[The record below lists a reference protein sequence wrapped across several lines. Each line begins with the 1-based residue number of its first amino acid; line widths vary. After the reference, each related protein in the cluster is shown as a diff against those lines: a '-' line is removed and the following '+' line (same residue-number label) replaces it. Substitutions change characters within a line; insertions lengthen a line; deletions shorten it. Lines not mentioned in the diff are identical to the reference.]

1 MPAVM
6 CDEAPIVLD
15 LNGPFIH
22 RHARR
27 HHGVDAP
34 LDAAE
39 LKYDGRRRPPSCN
52 RQKERTMPY
61 DLVIKN
67 AMVIDGSGLP
77 RYRADVG
84 VRHGRIAM
92 IGRIRERAREVI
104 DADGHVVAPG
114 FVDGHTHMDAQVFW
128 DPLGTSS
135 CWHGI
140 TSVVMGNCGFT
151 LAPCPAADKHMVVR
165 NLQRAEDIPPAA
177 MEAGIDWAW
186 TTFPEFL
193 DTLESLPK
201 GINYSGYIGHSA
213 LRTYVMGDRA
223 FEQPATEDDLRAMKR
238 ELRDALRAGA
248 IGFTTSRSPAH
259 ETPDGRPVASR
270 AATWDE
276 VRRLVGVMGE
286 LNAGIFELA
295 GEGVDR
301 APGDPA
307 LREYHVRLRDLAVE
321 TGRPITFGVFSRRG
335 VPDVWR
341 RYLALLDETAAA
353 GGRMFAQVHSRWLS
367 ALLSF
372 KTQLPFDR
380 LPVWKELRALSLPE
394 QRGKLRDPDVR
405 RRLLEA
411 SGSRSDR
418 RALGTEARDADYDSI
433 LVFDTVEGPHRT
445 VAEVARERGQH
456 PAETMIDLAL
466 ARDLDLFFL
475 QPIANE
481 DQDYALELM
490 RHPRTVTTFSDSGA
504 HVSQLM
510 DSSLQTHLLSH
521 WVRAKQA
528 FTLEQAVRMITLVPA
543 TLWGF
548 ADRGLIR
555 EGLAADLVVFDP
567 ETIAAEMPEVVDDL
581 PAGARR
587 LIQRTRGVAATVVNG
602 EVLLRDGKHTGALP
616 GQLLRGP
623 LARRR

>member
-1 MPAVM
+1 M
-6 CDEAPIVLD
+6 
-15 LNGPFIH
+15 
-22 RHARR
+22 
-27 HHGVDAP
+27 
-34 LDAAE
+34 
-39 LKYDGRRRPPSCN
+39 S
-52 RQKERTMPY
+52 Y

-67 AMVIDGSGLP
+67 GMVIDGSGLP
-77 RYRADVG
+77 RYRGDVG
-84 VRHGRIAM
+84 VRHGRIVS

-104 DADGHVVAPG
+104 DADGQVVAPG
-114 FVDGHTHMDAQVFW
+114 FVDGHTHMDAQIFW

-151 LAPCPAADKHMVVR
+151 LAPCAAADKAMVVR
-165 NLQRAEDIPPAA
+165 NLQRAEDIPPQA
-177 MEAGIDWAW
+177 MEAGITWTW
-186 TTFPEFL
+186 TTYPEFL
-193 DTLESLPK
+193 DTIAGLPK
-201 GINYSGYIGHSA
+201 GINYAGYIGHSA
-213 LRTYVMGDRA
+213 LRTYVMGERA
-223 FEQPATEDDLRAMKR
+223 FDGPASEADLQAMER

-259 ETPDGRPVASR
+259 ETPDARPVASR
-270 AATWDE
+270 LATWDE
-276 VRRLVGVMGE
+276 VRRLVGVMGD

-301 APGDPA
+301 APGDPG

-341 RYLALLDETAAA
+341 AYLALLDETAAA
-353 GGRMFAQVHSRWLS
+353 GGRMFAQVHSRALS

-372 KTQLPFDR
+372 KTQTPFDR
-380 LPVWKELRALSLPE
+380 LPVWREIRALSLDE
-394 QRGKLRDPDVR
+394 QRRTLRDPEVR
-405 RRLLEA
+405 RRLIEA
-411 SGSRSDR
+411 SGARDSHRPV
-418 RALGTEARDADYDSI
+418 GTEARPADYDWL

-445 VAEVARERGQH
+445 VAEVARERHQH

-466 ARDLDLFFL
+466 EKDLDLFFM

-481 DQDYALELM
+481 DQDCALELM
-490 RHPRTVTTFSDSGA
+490 RHPRAVTTFSDSGA

-510 DSSLQTHLLSH
+510 DSSLQTHVFSH
-521 WVRAKQA
+521 WVREKQA
-528 FTLEQAVRMITLVPA
+528 FTLEQAVRMVTLVPA

-555 EGLAADLVVFDP
+555 EGMAADLVVFDP
-567 ETIAAEMPEVVDDL
+567 DTIAAEMPEVVDDL

-587 LIQRTRGVAATVVNG
+587 LIQRTRGIAATVVNG

-623 LARRR
+623 LAR

>member
-1 MPAVM
+1 MA
-6 CDEAPIVLD
+6 
-15 LNGPFIH
+15 
-22 RHARR
+22 
-27 HHGVDAP
+27 
-34 LDAAE
+34 
-39 LKYDGRRRPPSCN
+39 
-52 RQKERTMPY
+52 Y
-61 DLVIKN
+61 DLVIRN
-67 AMVIDGSGLP
+67 GMVIDGSGLP

-84 VRHGRIAM
+84 VRHGRIVT
-92 IGRIRERAREVI
+92 IGRIREQAREVI

-151 LAPCPAADKHMVVR
+151 LAPCAAADKHMVVR
-165 NLQRAEDIPPAA
+165 NLQRAEDIPPQA
-177 MEAGIDWAW
+177 MEAGIKWTW

-213 LRTYVMGDRA
+213 LRTYVMGERA
-223 FEQPATEDDLRAMKR
+223 FDTKATEDDLRAMER

-248 IGFTTSRSPAH
+248 MGFTTSRSPAH
-259 ETPDGRPVASR
+259 ETPDARPVASR
-270 AATWDE
+270 AASWDE

-286 LNAGIFELA
+286 LGAGLFELA

-301 APGDPA
+301 APGDPG

-341 RYLALLDETAAA
+341 QYLALLDETAAV
-353 GGRMFAQVHSRWLS
+353 GGRMFAQVHSRSLS

-372 KTQLPFDR
+372 KTQMPFDR
-380 LPVWKELRALSLPE
+380 LPVWKDLRTLPLHE
-394 QRGKLRDPDVR
+394 QQQKLRDPELR
-405 RRLLEA
+405 RRLIEN
-411 SGSRSDR
+411 SGARDSR
-418 RALGTEARDADYDSI
+418 RAVGTEAKPADYDWL
-433 LVFDTVEGPHRT
+433 LVFDSVEGPHRT

-466 ARDLDLFFL
+466 AKNMDMFFL
-475 QPIANE
+475 QPVANE
-481 DQDYALELM
+481 DQDYALEIM

-510 DSSLQTHLLSH
+510 DSSLQTHVLSH
-521 WVRAKQA
+521 WVREKEA
-528 FTLEQAVRMITLVPA
+528 FTLEQAVRMLTLVPA

-555 EGLAADLVVFDP
+555 EGMAADLVVFDP
-567 ETIAAEMPEVVDDL
+567 DTIAPLMPEVVDDL

-602 EVLLRDGKHTGALP
+602 EILLQDGKHTGALP